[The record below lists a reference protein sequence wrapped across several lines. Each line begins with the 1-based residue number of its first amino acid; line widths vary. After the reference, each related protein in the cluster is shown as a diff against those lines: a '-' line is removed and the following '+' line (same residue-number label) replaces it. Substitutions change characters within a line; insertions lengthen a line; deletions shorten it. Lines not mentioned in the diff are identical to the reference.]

1 MGCGTIHDVIVVIDT
16 MYKSG
21 VCRKLGSEMAKQQLM
36 LATITLLALGALTG
50 CYRDK
55 PVAMA
60 PPVSAPPP
68 AAPSN
73 GEVYQWQDVPKGQE
87 IPITRAVFDQGGYQ
101 LYASTGETIVVPFAN
116 QNMYVMKFGK
126 SENGGM
132 YFVSDGS
139 TPTLYVPNGAGL
151 ENAAAQGAKW
161 YPFPQNYAYTRP
173 VYMGLAPTW
182 SDYVAMS
189 WYPGMLYY
197 GGYYGYRPWMPG
209 LMFSPMVGLN
219 INIGGRPY
227 YGWNSYSTYYRSNPI
242 GRVGWNSRPSY
253 NYNSVGRRTGSS
265 SFGSASGSRGS
276 FGGASTRTSGGSFN
290 SSSTRT
296 PSGGGARTSGG
307 SFGSSS
313 STRTPFGGGSA
324 RTSGGSFGSSSSTR
338 APFGGSAAGSTSG
351 SGFGASRTGRTG
363 SFGSSAP
370 SSGFGSTR
378 APFGGG
384 ASSSG
389 STRPSGGGFF
399 GGGSSSTRSSG
410 GFFGSSTRSSGGGF
424 FGGGSSGRRSG
435 GFGGRRR

>member
-1 MGCGTIHDVIVVIDT
+1 
-16 MYKSG
+16 
-21 VCRKLGSEMAKQQLM
+21 MAKQHLM
-36 LATITLLALGALTG
+36 LATITVLALGALTG
-50 CYRDK
+50 CYREK

-68 AAPSN
+68 VAQSN

-87 IPITRAVFDQGGYQ
+87 IAITRAVFDQGGYQ

-161 YPFPQNYAYTRP
+161 YPFPQNYAYSRP

-197 GGYYGYRPWMPG
+197 GGYFGYRPWVPG
-209 LMFSPMVGLN
+209 LMYSPMVGLN

-227 YGWNSYSTYYRSNPI
+227 YGWNSYSTYYRSNPV
-242 GRVGWNSRPSY
+242 GRVGWSSRPSY

-276 FGGASTRTSGGSFN
+276 FGSAAGRSSF
-290 SSSTRT
+290 
-296 PSGGGARTSGG
+296 GGGGRTGGG

-313 STRTPFGGGSA
+313 TRAPFGGSA
-324 RTSGGSFGSSSSTR
+324 RTSGGSFGSSSTRTPFGGSARTSGGSFGSSSTR
-338 APFGGSAAGSTSG
+338 APFGGGSSSAPS

-363 SFGSSAP
+363 SFGSSTPA
-370 SSGFGSTR
+370 SGFGSTR

-389 STRPSGGGFF
+389 STRSSGGGFF
-399 GGGSSSTRSSG
+399 GGGS
-410 GFFGSSTRSSGGGF
+410 SSTRSSGGGF

-435 GFGGRRR
+435 GFGGFGGRRR

>member
-1 MGCGTIHDVIVVIDT
+1 
-16 MYKSG
+16 MYISG

-36 LATITLLALGALTG
+36 LATISLLALGALTG

-68 AAPSN
+68 AAASN

-87 IPITRAVFDQGGYQ
+87 IVITRAVFDQGGYQ

-126 SENGGM
+126 SQSGGM

-161 YPFPQNYAYTRP
+161 YPFPQNYAYSRP
-173 VYMGLAPTW
+173 VYMGLAPSW

-189 WYPGMLYY
+189 WYPGMSYY

-209 LMFSPMVGLN
+209 LMYSPMVGLN

-227 YGWNSYSTYYRSNPI
+227 YGWNSYSSYYRSNPI
-242 GRVGWNSRPSY
+242 GRVGWGSRPSY
-253 NYNSVGRRTGSS
+253 NYNTVGRRTGSS

-276 FGGASTRTSGGSFN
+276 FGGGGSRTSGGGFG

-296 PSGGGARTSGG
+296 PSGGSARTSGG
-307 SFGSSS
+307 SFGGST
-313 STRTPFGGGSA
+313 TRTPFGGGSA

-338 APFGGSAAGSTSG
+338 APFGGGAAGATTG
-351 SGFGASRTGRTG
+351 SGFGSSRTGRTG

-384 ASSSG
+384 AASSG
-389 STRPSGGGFF
+389 SSTRSSGGGFF

-410 GFFGSSTRSSGGGF
+410 GFFGGGSSSTRSSGGF

>member
-1 MGCGTIHDVIVVIDT
+1 
-16 MYKSG
+16 
-21 VCRKLGSEMAKQQLM
+21 MAKNQLM
-36 LATITLLALGALTG
+36 LATVSVLAIGTLTG
-50 CYRDK
+50 CFREK

-60 PPVSAPPP
+60 PPVSVPPP
-68 AAPSN
+68 VAQSN

-87 IPITRAVFDQGGYQ
+87 IAITRAVFDQGGYQ

-126 SENGGM
+126 STGAGM
-132 YFVSDGS
+132 YFVNDGS
-139 TPTLYVPNGAGL
+139 APTLYVPNGVGL

-161 YPFPQNYAYTRP
+161 YPFPQNYTYTRP

-197 GGYYGYRPWMPG
+197 GGYFGYRPWVPG
-209 LMFSPMVGLN
+209 LMYSPMVGLN

-242 GRVGWNSRPSY
+242 GRVGWSSRPAY

-276 FGGASTRTSGGSFN
+276 FGSAAGRSSFSGGRS
-290 SSSTRT
+290 
-296 PSGGGARTSGG
+296 SGG

-313 STRTPFGGGSA
+313 TRTPFGGSA
-324 RTSGGSFGSSSSTR
+324 RTSGGSFGSSSTR
-338 APFGGSAAGSTSG
+338 APFGGGASSAPS

-370 SSGFGSTR
+370 ASGFGSTR
-378 APFGGG
+378 TPFGGG
-384 ASSSG
+384 SSSFG
-389 STRPSGGGFF
+389 SSSRSSGGGFF
-399 GGGSSSTRSSG
+399 GGGSSSSRSSGG

-435 GFGGRRR
+435 GFGGFGGRRR

>member
-1 MGCGTIHDVIVVIDT
+1 
-16 MYKSG
+16 
-21 VCRKLGSEMAKQQLM
+21 MAKQQLM

-87 IPITRAVFDQGGYQ
+87 IVITRAVFDQGGYQ

-161 YPFPQNYAYTRP
+161 YPFPQNYAYSRP

-209 LMFSPMVGLN
+209 LMYSPMVGLN

-276 FGGASTRTSGGSFN
+276 FGGGSTRTSGGSFG

-296 PSGGGARTSGG
+296 PFGGSARTSGG

-410 GFFGSSTRSSGGGF
+410 GGFFGSSTRSSGGGF

>member
-1 MGCGTIHDVIVVIDT
+1 MDVTGCGTIHGVPVVIDT
-16 MYKSG
+16 MYMSG
-21 VCRKLGSEMAKQQLM
+21 VCRKLGSQMAKQHLM
-36 LATITLLALGALTG
+36 LATITVLALGVLTG
-50 CYRDK
+50 CRREV

-68 AAPSN
+68 AAQSN

-87 IPITRAVFDQGGYQ
+87 IAITRAVFDQGGYQ

-126 SENGGM
+126 SEGAGM
-132 YFVSDGS
+132 YFINDGS
-139 TPTLYVPNGAGL
+139 APTLYVPNGAGL

-197 GGYYGYRPWMPG
+197 GGYYGYRPWVPG
-209 LMFSPMVGLN
+209 LFYSPMVGLN

-242 GRVGWNSRPSY
+242 GRVGWSSRPAY
-253 NYNSVGRRTGSS
+253 NYNTVGRRTGSS
-265 SFGSASGSRGS
+265 SFGSAAGSRGS
-276 FGGASTRTSGGSFN
+276 FGSAAGRSSFGGGGTRTSGGSF
-290 SSSTRT
+290 
-296 PSGGGARTSGG
+296 G
-307 SFGSSS
+307 SS

-324 RTSGGSFGSSSSTR
+324 RTSGGSFGSSSTR
-338 APFGGSAAGSTSG
+338 TPFGGGSSSG
-351 SGFGASRTGRTG
+351 SGFGATRSGRSG

-384 ASSSG
+384 ASTSG
-389 STRPSGGGFF
+389 STRSSGGFFGGGSSTTRSSGGGFF
-399 GGGSSSTRSSG
+399 GGGS
-410 GFFGSSTRSSGGGF
+410 SSTRSSGGGF

-435 GFGGRRR
+435 GFGGFGGRRR

>member
-1 MGCGTIHDVIVVIDT
+1 
-16 MYKSG
+16 
-21 VCRKLGSEMAKQQLM
+21 MAKQHLL
-36 LATITLLALGALTG
+36 LATVTVLALGALTG
-50 CYRDK
+50 CYREK

-68 AAPSN
+68 VAQSN

-87 IPITRAVFDQGGYQ
+87 IAITRAVFDQGGYQ

-126 SENGGM
+126 SQNGGM
-132 YFVSDGS
+132 YFVNDGS

-161 YPFPQNYAYTRP
+161 YPFPQNYNYTRP

-182 SDYVAMS
+182 SDYMAMS

-197 GGYYGYRPWMPG
+197 GGYFGYRPWVPG
-209 LMFSPMVGLN
+209 LMYSPMVGLN

-227 YGWNSYSTYYRSNPI
+227 YGWNSYTTYYRSNPI
-242 GRVGWNSRPSY
+242 GRVGWSSRPSY

-276 FGGASTRTSGGSFN
+276 FGSAAGRSSF
-290 SSSTRT
+290 
-296 PSGGGARTSGG
+296 GGGGRTSGG

-313 STRTPFGGGSA
+313 TRTPFGGSA
-324 RTSGGSFGSSSSTR
+324 RTSGGSFGSSSTR
-338 APFGGSAAGSTSG
+338 APFGGGSSSAPS

-363 SFGSSAP
+363 SFGSSTPA
-370 SSGFGSTR
+370 SGFGSTR

-389 STRPSGGGFF
+389 STRSSGGGFF

-410 GFFGSSTRSSGGGF
+410 GGFFGSSNRSSGGGF
-424 FGGGSSGRRSG
+424 FGGGSSRRSG
-435 GFGGRRR
+435 GFGGFGGRRR

>member
-1 MGCGTIHDVIVVIDT
+1 

-21 VCRKLGSEMAKQQLM
+21 VCRKLGSEMAKQHLM
-36 LATITLLALGALTG
+36 LATITVLAIGALTG
-50 CYRDK
+50 CYREK

-68 AAPSN
+68 VAQSN

-87 IPITRAVFDQGGYQ
+87 IAITRAVFDQGGYQ

-139 TPTLYVPNGAGL
+139 TPTLYVPNGVGL

-182 SDYVAMS
+182 ADYVAMS

-197 GGYYGYRPWMPG
+197 GGYFGYRPWVPG
-209 LMFSPMVGLN
+209 LMYSPMVGLN

-242 GRVGWNSRPSY
+242 GRVGWSSRPSY

-276 FGGASTRTSGGSFN
+276 FGSAAGRSTF
-290 SSSTRT
+290 
-296 PSGGGARTSGG
+296 GGGGRTGGG
-307 SFGSSS
+307 SFGSST
-313 STRTPFGGGSA
+313 TRTPFGGGSA
-324 RTSGGSFGSSSSTR
+324 RTSGGSFGSSSTR
-338 APFGGSAAGSTSG
+338 TPFGGSARTSGGSFGSSSTRTPFGGGSTSAPS
-351 SGFGASRTGRTG
+351 SGFGASRSGRTG
-363 SFGSSAP
+363 SFGSSTPA
-370 SSGFGSTR
+370 SGFGSTR
-378 APFGGG
+378 APFGG
-384 ASSSG
+384 
-389 STRPSGGGFF
+389 STRSSGGGFF
-399 GGGSSSTRSSG
+399 GGGSSSTRSSGG

-435 GFGGRRR
+435 GFGGFGGRRR

>member
-1 MGCGTIHDVIVVIDT
+1 
-16 MYKSG
+16 MYISG

-36 LATITLLALGALTG
+36 LATISLLALGALTG
-50 CYRDK
+50 CRREV

-68 AAPSN
+68 AAASN

-87 IPITRAVFDQGGYQ
+87 VVINRAVFDQGGYQ
-101 LYASTGETIVVPFAN
+101 LYAATGETIVVPFAN

-126 SENGGM
+126 SQSGGM
-132 YFVSDGS
+132 YFVNDGS

-161 YPFPQNYAYTRP
+161 YPFPQNYAYSRP
-173 VYMGLAPTW
+173 VYMGLAPSW

-189 WYPGMLYY
+189 WYPGMSYY
-197 GGYYGYRPWMPG
+197 GGYFGYRPWMPG
-209 LMFSPMVGLN
+209 LMYSPMVGLN

-227 YGWNSYSTYYRSNPI
+227 YGWNSYSSYYRSNPI
-242 GRVGWNSRPSY
+242 GRVGWGSRPAY
-253 NYNSVGRRTGSS
+253 NYNTVGRRTGSS

-276 FGGASTRTSGGSFN
+276 FGSAAGRSSFGGGGGRTSGSA
-290 SSSTRT
+290 SSTR
-296 PSGGGARTSGG
+296 
-307 SFGSSS
+307 SS
-313 STRTPFGGGSA
+313 FGGGSA
-324 RTSGGSFGSSSSTR
+324 RTSGGSFGSSSTRTPSGGGSARTSGGSFGSSSTR
-338 APFGGSAAGSTSG
+338 APFGGGTAGATTG

-384 ASSSG
+384 AASSG
-389 STRPSGGGFF
+389 SSTRPSGGGFF

-410 GFFGSSTRSSGGGF
+410 GGFFGGGSSTRSSGGGF

>member
-1 MGCGTIHDVIVVIDT
+1 MDGYVSVPRDVTGCGTIQGVFVVIDT

-36 LATITLLALGALTG
+36 LATIAVLALGSLTG
-50 CYRDK
+50 CYKEK

-87 IPITRAVFDQGGYQ
+87 IAITRAVFDQGGYQ

-139 TPTLYVPNGAGL
+139 TPTLYVPNGVGL

-182 SDYVAMS
+182 ADYVAMS

-197 GGYYGYRPWMPG
+197 GGYFGYRPWVPG
-209 LMFSPMVGLN
+209 LMYSPMVGLN

-242 GRVGWNSRPSY
+242 GRVGWSSRPSY

-276 FGGASTRTSGGSFN
+276 FGSAAGRSTF
-290 SSSTRT
+290 
-296 PSGGGARTSGG
+296 GGGRTGGG

-313 STRTPFGGGSA
+313 TRTPFGGSA
-324 RTSGGSFGSSSSTR
+324 RTSGGSFGSSSTR
-338 APFGGSAAGSTSG
+338 TPFGGGSSSAPS
-351 SGFGASRTGRTG
+351 SGFGSSRSGRSG
-363 SFGSSAP
+363 SFGSSTPA
-370 SSGFGSTR
+370 SGFGSTR

-384 ASSSG
+384 SSSFG
-389 STRPSGGGFF
+389 SSTRSSGGGFF
-399 GGGSSSTRSSG
+399 GGGSSSSRSSGG

-435 GFGGRRR
+435 GFGGFGGRRR

>member
-1 MGCGTIHDVIVVIDT
+1 
-16 MYKSG
+16 
-21 VCRKLGSEMAKQQLM
+21 MAKQQLM

-87 IPITRAVFDQGGYQ
+87 IVITRAVFDQGGYQ

-126 SENGGM
+126 SQSGGM

-209 LMFSPMVGLN
+209 LMYSPMVGLN

-276 FGGASTRTSGGSFN
+276 FGGASTRTSGGSFG

-313 STRTPFGGGSA
+313 STRTPFGGSA

-338 APFGGSAAGSTSG
+338 APFGGGAAGATTG

>member
-1 MGCGTIHDVIVVIDT
+1 
-16 MYKSG
+16 
-21 VCRKLGSEMAKQQLM
+21 MAKQQLM
-36 LATITLLALGALTG
+36 LATISLLALGALTG
-50 CYRDK
+50 CYKEK

-87 IPITRAVFDQGGYQ
+87 IVINRAVFDQGGYQ

-126 SENGGM
+126 SQSGGM

-161 YPFPQNYAYTRP
+161 YPFPQNYAYSRP
-173 VYMGLAPTW
+173 VYMGLAPSW

-189 WYPGMLYY
+189 WYPGMSYY
-197 GGYYGYRPWMPG
+197 GGYFGYRPWMPG
-209 LMFSPMVGLN
+209 LMYSPMVGLN

-227 YGWNSYSTYYRSNPI
+227 YGWNSYSSYYRSNPVGRI
-242 GRVGWNSRPSY
+242 GWGSRPAY
-253 NYNSVGRRTGSS
+253 NYNTVGRRTGSS

-276 FGGASTRTSGGSFN
+276 FGSAAGR
-290 SSSTRT
+290 SSA
-296 PSGGGARTSGG
+296 GGGARTSGG

-324 RTSGGSFGSSSSTR
+324 RTSGGSFGSSSTRAPFGGGSARTSGGSFGSSSSTR
-338 APFGGSAAGSTSG
+338 APFGGGAAGATTG

-384 ASSSG
+384 AASSG
-389 STRPSGGGFF
+389 SSTRPSGGGFF

-410 GFFGSSTRSSGGGF
+410 GGFFGGGSSTRSSGGGF

>member
-1 MGCGTIHDVIVVIDT
+1 
-16 MYKSG
+16 
-21 VCRKLGSEMAKQQLM
+21 MAKQQLM
-36 LATITLLALGALTG
+36 LATITVLALGALTG
-50 CYRDK
+50 CYREK

-68 AAPSN
+68 VAQSN

-87 IPITRAVFDQGGYQ
+87 IPVTRAVFDQGGYQ

-126 SENGGM
+126 STSGAM
-132 YFVSDGS
+132 YFINDGVA
-139 TPTLYVPNGAGL
+139 PTLYVPNGVGL

-161 YPFPQNYAYTRP
+161 YPFPQNYVYSRP

-197 GGYYGYRPWMPG
+197 GGYFGYRPWVPG
-209 LMFSPMVGLN
+209 LMYSPMVGLN

-242 GRVGWNSRPSY
+242 GRVGWSNRSSF
-253 NYNSVGRRTGSS
+253 NYNSVGRRTGST

-276 FGGASTRTSGGSFN
+276 FGSAAGRSSF
-290 SSSTRT
+290 
-296 PSGGGARTSGG
+296 GGGAGRTSGG

-313 STRTPFGGGSA
+313 STRTPFGGSA

-338 APFGGSAAGSTSG
+338 APFGGSAAGTTSG

-389 STRPSGGGFF
+389 STRSSGGFF
-399 GGGSSSTRSSG
+399 GGGSSSTRSSGG

-435 GFGGRRR
+435 GFGGFGGRRR

>member
-1 MGCGTIHDVIVVIDT
+1 

>member
-1 MGCGTIHDVIVVIDT
+1 
-16 MYKSG
+16 
-21 VCRKLGSEMAKQQLM
+21 MAKQHLM
-36 LATITLLALGALTG
+36 LATITVLALGALTG
-50 CYRDK
+50 CYREK

-68 AAPSN
+68 VAQSN

-87 IPITRAVFDQGGYQ
+87 IAITRAVFDQGGYQ

-126 SENGGM
+126 SQNGGM

-161 YPFPQNYAYTRP
+161 YPFPQNYNYTRP

-197 GGYYGYRPWMPG
+197 GGYFGYRPWVPG
-209 LMFSPMVGLN
+209 LMYSPMVGLN

-227 YGWNSYSTYYRSNPI
+227 YGWNSYTTYYRSNPI
-242 GRVGWNSRPSY
+242 GRVGWSSRPSY

-276 FGGASTRTSGGSFN
+276 FGSAAGRSSF
-290 SSSTRT
+290 
-296 PSGGGARTSGG
+296 GGGGRTSGG

-313 STRTPFGGGSA
+313 TRTPFGGSA
-324 RTSGGSFGSSSSTR
+324 RTSGGSFGSSSTR
-338 APFGGSAAGSTSG
+338 APFGGGSSSAPS

-363 SFGSSAP
+363 SFGSSTPA
-370 SSGFGSTR
+370 SGFGSTR

-389 STRPSGGGFF
+389 STRSSGGGFF

-410 GFFGSSTRSSGGGF
+410 GGFFGSSNRSSGGGF
-424 FGGGSSGRRSG
+424 FGGGSSRRSG
-435 GFGGRRR
+435 GFGGFGGRRR

>member
-1 MGCGTIHDVIVVIDT
+1 
-16 MYKSG
+16 
-21 VCRKLGSEMAKQQLM
+21 MAKQQLM
-36 LATITLLALGALTG
+36 LATISLLALGALTG
-50 CYRDK
+50 CYKEK

-87 IPITRAVFDQGGYQ
+87 IVINRAVFDQGGYQ

-126 SENGGM
+126 SQSGGM
-132 YFVSDGS
+132 YFVNDGS
-139 TPTLYVPNGAGL
+139 TPTLFVPNGAGL

-161 YPFPQNYAYTRP
+161 YPFPQNYTYTRP
-173 VYMGLAPTW
+173 VYMGLAPSW

-189 WYPGMLYY
+189 WYPGMAFY
-197 GGYYGYRPWMPG
+197 GGYFGYRPWMPG
-209 LMFSPMVGLN
+209 LMYSPMVGLN

-227 YGWNSYSTYYRSNPI
+227 YGWNSYSSYYRSNPI
-242 GRVGWNSRPSY
+242 GRVGWSSRPSY

-276 FGGASTRTSGGSFN
+276 FGGGS
-290 SSSTRT
+290 
-296 PSGGGARTSGG
+296 ARTSGG
-307 SFGSSS
+307 SFGGSSTRS
-313 STRTPFGGGSA
+313 SFGGGSARTSGGSFGGSTTRTPFGGGSA
-324 RTSGGSFGSSSSTR
+324 RTSGGSFGGSSSTR
-338 APFGGSAAGSTSG
+338 APFGGGAAGASTG

-378 APFGGG
+378 APFGGS

>member
-87 IPITRAVFDQGGYQ
+87 IVITRAVFDQGGYQ

-126 SENGGM
+126 SQSGGM

-209 LMFSPMVGLN
+209 LMYSPMVGLN

-276 FGGASTRTSGGSFN
+276 FGGASTRTSGGSFG

-313 STRTPFGGGSA
+313 STRTPFGGSA

-338 APFGGSAAGSTSG
+338 APFGGGAAGATTG

>member
-1 MGCGTIHDVIVVIDT
+1 
-16 MYKSG
+16 
-21 VCRKLGSEMAKQQLM
+21 MAKQHLK
-36 LATITLLALGALTG
+36 LATITVLALGLLTG
-50 CYRDK
+50 CYKEK

-68 AAPSN
+68 VAQSN

-87 IPITRAVFDQGGYQ
+87 IAITRAVFDQGGYQ

-126 SENGGM
+126 STGAGM
-132 YFVSDGS
+132 YFINDGS
-139 TPTLYVPNGAGL
+139 APTLYVPNGVGL

-161 YPFPQNYAYTRP
+161 YPFPQNYTYTRP

-197 GGYYGYRPWMPG
+197 GGYFGYRPWVPG
-209 LMFSPMVGLN
+209 LMYSPMVGLN

-242 GRVGWNSRPSY
+242 GRVGWSSRPSY

-276 FGGASTRTSGGSFN
+276 FGNAAGRSSFSGG
-290 SSSTRT
+290 R
-296 PSGGGARTSGG
+296 SGGG

-313 STRTPFGGGSA
+313 TRAPFGGSA
-324 RTSGGSFGSSSSTR
+324 RTSGGSFGSSSTR
-338 APFGGSAAGSTSG
+338 APFGGGASSAPS

-363 SFGSSAP
+363 SFGSSTPA
-370 SSGFGSTR
+370 SGFGSTR

-389 STRPSGGGFF
+389 STRSSGGGFF
-399 GGGSSSTRSSG
+399 GGGSSSTRSSGG

>member
-36 LATITLLALGALTG
+36 LAAISLLALGALTG
-50 CYRDK
+50 CYKEK

-87 IPITRAVFDQGGYQ
+87 IVINRAVFDQGGYQ

-126 SENGGM
+126 SQSGGM
-132 YFVSDGS
+132 YFVNDGS
-139 TPTLYVPNGAGL
+139 TPTLFVPNGAGL

-161 YPFPQNYAYTRP
+161 YPFPQNYAYSRP
-173 VYMGLAPTW
+173 VYMGLAPSW

-189 WYPGMLYY
+189 WYPGMAFY
-197 GGYYGYRPWMPG
+197 GGYFGYRPWMPG
-209 LMFSPMVGLN
+209 LMYSPMVGLN

-227 YGWNSYSTYYRSNPI
+227 YGWNSYSSYYRSNPVGRI
-242 GRVGWNSRPSY
+242 GWGSRPAY
-253 NYNSVGRRTGSS
+253 NYNTVGRRTGSS

-276 FGGASTRTSGGSFN
+276 FGSAAGR
-290 SSSTRT
+290 SSA
-296 PSGGGARTSGG
+296 GGGARTSGG

-324 RTSGGSFGSSSSTR
+324 RTSGGSFGSSSTR
-338 APFGGSAAGSTSG
+338 APFGGVSARTSG
-351 SGFGASRTGRTG
+351 G
-363 SFGSSAP
+363 SFGGSS
-370 SSGFGSTR
+370 STR

-384 ASSSG
+384 AAGASSG
-389 STRPSGGGFF
+389 TGQSGGAGGAGFIQIWEYA
-399 GGGSSSTRSSG
+399 
-410 GFFGSSTRSSGGGF
+410 
-424 FGGGSSGRRSG
+424 
-435 GFGGRRR
+435 

>member
-87 IPITRAVFDQGGYQ
+87 IVITRAVFDQGGYQ

-126 SENGGM
+126 SQSGGM

-209 LMFSPMVGLN
+209 LMYSPMVGLN

-276 FGGASTRTSGGSFN
+276 FGGGSTRTSGGSFG

-313 STRTPFGGGSA
+313 STRTPFGGSA

-338 APFGGSAAGSTSG
+338 APFGGGAAGATTG

>member
-16 MYKSG
+16 MYMSG

-36 LATITLLALGALTG
+36 LATISLLALGALTG
-50 CYRDK
+50 CRREV

-68 AAPSN
+68 AAASN

-87 IPITRAVFDQGGYQ
+87 IVITRAVFDQGGYQ

-161 YPFPQNYAYTRP
+161 YPFPQNYAYARP
-173 VYMGLAPTW
+173 VYMGLAPSW

-189 WYPGMLYY
+189 WYPGMSYY

-209 LMFSPMVGLN
+209 LMYSPMVGLN

-227 YGWNSYSTYYRSNPI
+227 YGWNSYSSYYRSNPI
-242 GRVGWNSRPSY
+242 GRVGWGSRPSY
-253 NYNSVGRRTGSS
+253 NYNTVGRRTGSS

-276 FGGASTRTSGGSFN
+276 FGSAGGRSSFGGGSTRTSGSGFG
-290 SSSTRT
+290 SSSTR
-296 PSGGGARTSGG
+296 
-307 SFGSSS
+307 SS
-313 STRTPFGGGSA
+313 FGGGSA
-324 RTSGGSFGSSSSTR
+324 RTSGGSFGSSSTR
-338 APFGGSAAGSTSG
+338 TPFGGGAAGATTG

-389 STRPSGGGFF
+389 STRSSGGGFF
-399 GGGSSSTRSSG
+399 GG
-410 GFFGSSTRSSGGGF
+410 GSSTRSSGGGF

-435 GFGGRRR
+435 GFGGFGGFGGRRR

>member
-1 MGCGTIHDVIVVIDT
+1 
-16 MYKSG
+16 
-21 VCRKLGSEMAKQQLM
+21 
-36 LATITLLALGALTG
+36 
-50 CYRDK
+50 
-55 PVAMA
+55 MA

-87 IPITRAVFDQGGYQ
+87 IVITRAVFDQGGYQ

-161 YPFPQNYAYTRP
+161 YPFPQNYAYSRP

-209 LMFSPMVGLN
+209 LMYSPMVGLN

-276 FGGASTRTSGGSFN
+276 FGGASTRTSGGSFG

-338 APFGGSAAGSTSG
+338 APFGGGAAGATTG

-410 GFFGSSTRSSGGGF
+410 GGFFGSSTRSSGGGF

>member
-1 MGCGTIHDVIVVIDT
+1 
-16 MYKSG
+16 
-21 VCRKLGSEMAKQQLM
+21 MAKQQLM
-36 LATITLLALGALTG
+36 LATISLLALGALTG
-50 CYRDK
+50 CRREV

-68 AAPSN
+68 AAASN

-87 IPITRAVFDQGGYQ
+87 VVINRAVFDQGGYQ
-101 LYASTGETIVVPFAN
+101 LYAATGETIVVPFAN

-126 SENGGM
+126 SQSGGM
-132 YFVSDGS
+132 YFVNDGS

-161 YPFPQNYAYTRP
+161 YPFPQNYAYSRP
-173 VYMGLAPTW
+173 VYMGLAPSW

-189 WYPGMLYY
+189 WYPGMSYY
-197 GGYYGYRPWMPG
+197 GGYFGYRPWMPG
-209 LMFSPMVGLN
+209 LMYSPMVGLN

-227 YGWNSYSTYYRSNPI
+227 YGWNSYSSYYRSNPI
-242 GRVGWNSRPSY
+242 GRVGWGSRPAY
-253 NYNSVGRRTGSS
+253 NYNTVGRRTGSS

-276 FGGASTRTSGGSFN
+276 FGSAAGRSSFGGGGGRTSGSA
-290 SSSTRT
+290 SSTR
-296 PSGGGARTSGG
+296 
-307 SFGSSS
+307 SS
-313 STRTPFGGGSA
+313 FGGGSA
-324 RTSGGSFGSSSSTR
+324 RTSGGSFGSSSTRTPSGGGSARTSGGSFGSSSTR
-338 APFGGSAAGSTSG
+338 APFGGGTAGATTG

-384 ASSSG
+384 AASSG
-389 STRPSGGGFF
+389 SSTRSSGGGFF

-410 GFFGSSTRSSGGGF
+410 GGFFGGGSSTRSSGGGF

>member
-1 MGCGTIHDVIVVIDT
+1 
-16 MYKSG
+16 
-21 VCRKLGSEMAKQQLM
+21 MAKQQLM

-324 RTSGGSFGSSSSTR
+324 RTSGGSFG
-338 APFGGSAAGSTSG
+338 GSAAGSTSG

>member
-1 MGCGTIHDVIVVIDT
+1 
-16 MYKSG
+16 
-21 VCRKLGSEMAKQQLM
+21 MAKQQLM

-276 FGGASTRTSGGSFN
+276 FGGASTRTSGGSF
-290 SSSTRT
+290 
-296 PSGGGARTSGG
+296 
-307 SFGSSS
+307 GSSS

>member
-1 MGCGTIHDVIVVIDT
+1 
-16 MYKSG
+16 MYMSG

-36 LATITLLALGALTG
+36 LATISLLALGALTG
-50 CYRDK
+50 CRREV

-68 AAPSN
+68 AAASN

-87 IPITRAVFDQGGYQ
+87 VVINRAVFDQGGYQ
-101 LYASTGETIVVPFAN
+101 LYAATGETIVVPFAN

-126 SENGGM
+126 SQSGGM
-132 YFVSDGS
+132 YFVNDGS

-161 YPFPQNYAYTRP
+161 YPFPQNYAYSRP
-173 VYMGLAPTW
+173 VYMGLAPSW

-189 WYPGMLYY
+189 WYPGMSYY
-197 GGYYGYRPWMPG
+197 GGYFGYRPWMPG
-209 LMFSPMVGLN
+209 LMYSPMVGLN

-227 YGWNSYSTYYRSNPI
+227 YGWNSYSSYYRSNPI
-242 GRVGWNSRPSY
+242 GRVGWGSRPAY
-253 NYNSVGRRTGSS
+253 NYNTVGRRTGSS

-276 FGGASTRTSGGSFN
+276 FGSAAGRSSFGGGGGRTSGSA
-290 SSSTRT
+290 SSTR
-296 PSGGGARTSGG
+296 
-307 SFGSSS
+307 SS
-313 STRTPFGGGSA
+313 FGGGSA
-324 RTSGGSFGSSSSTR
+324 RTSGGSFGSSSTRTPSGGGSARTSGGSFGSSSTR
-338 APFGGSAAGSTSG
+338 APFGGGTAGATTG

-384 ASSSG
+384 AASSG
-389 STRPSGGGFF
+389 SSTRPSGGGFF

-410 GFFGSSTRSSGGGF
+410 GGFFGGGSSTRSSGGGF

>member
-1 MGCGTIHDVIVVIDT
+1 
-16 MYKSG
+16 
-21 VCRKLGSEMAKQQLM
+21 MAKQQLM
-36 LATITLLALGALTG
+36 LATISLLALGALTG
-50 CYRDK
+50 CYKEK

-87 IPITRAVFDQGGYQ
+87 IVINRAVFDQGGYQ

-126 SENGGM
+126 SQSGGM

-139 TPTLYVPNGAGL
+139 TPTLFVPNGAGL

-161 YPFPQNYAYTRP
+161 YPFPQNYTYTRP
-173 VYMGLAPTW
+173 VYMGLAPSW

-189 WYPGMLYY
+189 WYPGMAFY
-197 GGYYGYRPWMPG
+197 GGYFGYRPWVPG
-209 LMFSPMVGLN
+209 LMYSPMVGLN

-227 YGWNSYSTYYRSNPI
+227 YGWNSYSSYYRSNPI
-242 GRVGWNSRPSY
+242 GRVGWSSRPSY

-276 FGGASTRTSGGSFN
+276 FGGGS
-290 SSSTRT
+290 
-296 PSGGGARTSGG
+296 ARTSGG
-307 SFGSSS
+307 SFGGSSTRS
-313 STRTPFGGGSA
+313 SFGGGSARTSGGSFGGSTTRTPFGGGSA
-324 RTSGGSFGSSSSTR
+324 RTSGGSFGGLSSTR
-338 APFGGSAAGSTSG
+338 APFGGGAAGASTG

-378 APFGGG
+378 APFGGS

>member
-1 MGCGTIHDVIVVIDT
+1 
-16 MYKSG
+16 
-21 VCRKLGSEMAKQQLM
+21 MAKQQLM
-36 LATITLLALGALTG
+36 LATISLLALGALTG
-50 CYRDK
+50 CRREV

-68 AAPSN
+68 AAASN

-87 IPITRAVFDQGGYQ
+87 VVINRAVFDQGGYQ
-101 LYASTGETIVVPFAN
+101 LYAATGETIVVPFAN

-126 SENGGM
+126 SQSGGM
-132 YFVSDGS
+132 YFVNDGS

-161 YPFPQNYAYTRP
+161 YPFPQNYAYSRP
-173 VYMGLAPTW
+173 VYMGLAPSW

-189 WYPGMLYY
+189 WYPGMSYY
-197 GGYYGYRPWMPG
+197 GGYFGYRPWMPG
-209 LMFSPMVGLN
+209 LMYSPMVGLN

-227 YGWNSYSTYYRSNPI
+227 YGWNSYSSYYRSNPI
-242 GRVGWNSRPSY
+242 GRVGWGSRPAY
-253 NYNSVGRRTGSS
+253 NYNTVGRRTGSS

-276 FGGASTRTSGGSFN
+276 FGSAAGRSSFGGGGGRTSGSA
-290 SSSTRT
+290 SSTR
-296 PSGGGARTSGG
+296 SSFGGGSAGTSGG

-313 STRTPFGGGSA
+313 TRTPSGGGSA
-324 RTSGGSFGSSSSTR
+324 RTSGGSFGSSSTR
-338 APFGGSAAGSTSG
+338 APFGGGTAGATTG

-384 ASSSG
+384 AASSG
-389 STRPSGGGFF
+389 SSTRSSGGGFF

-410 GFFGSSTRSSGGGF
+410 GGFFGGGSSTRSSGGGF

>member
-1 MGCGTIHDVIVVIDT
+1 
-16 MYKSG
+16 
-21 VCRKLGSEMAKQQLM
+21 MAKQQLM

-87 IPITRAVFDQGGYQ
+87 IVITRAVFDQGGYQ

-126 SENGGM
+126 SQSGGM

-161 YPFPQNYAYTRP
+161 YPFPQNYAYSRP

-209 LMFSPMVGLN
+209 LMYSPMVGLN

-276 FGGASTRTSGGSFN
+276 FGGASTRTSGGSFG

-313 STRTPFGGGSA
+313 STRTPFGGSA

-338 APFGGSAAGSTSG
+338 APFGGGAAGATTG